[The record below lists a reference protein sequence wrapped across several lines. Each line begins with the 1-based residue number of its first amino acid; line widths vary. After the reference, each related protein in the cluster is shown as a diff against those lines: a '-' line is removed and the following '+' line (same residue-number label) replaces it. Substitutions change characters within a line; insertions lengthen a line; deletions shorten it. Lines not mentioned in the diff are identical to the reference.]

1 MKNSKKK
8 WHDHTELCFDGDSY
22 EEFKG
27 AIVPPIFQNS
37 LFTFKEWDDIDN
49 AFDGIRDKNYVYS
62 RLLNPT
68 VNIAEEKIATICH
81 AEKAKL
87 YGSGMGAIAAAILYC
102 VNSGDHI
109 VTLKNIYGPA
119 NSFIGTYLKEKCGVS
134 VTYVDG
140 KDITEFEQ
148 AIQENTTLFY
158 LESPTSIMFELQDL
172 TAVSKLA
179 KKHGIK
185 TVIDN
190 TWSTPIFQNPLDFG
204 IDLEIHSASKYLGGH
219 SDVVA
224 GVIVGKAEHLDA
236 MLMNEHAL
244 LGAKMAPFEGW
255 LILRSLRTLH
265 IRMKAHQE
273 AGLNMALH
281 LSQHPKVKQ
290 VFYPG
295 LPSNAQYELSQNQMK
310 GYSSLLS
317 FELYTDDMQKIK
329 AFVNALELFKLGVS
343 WGGHDSLVYA
353 PVISYIKELP
363 PEKFKALGIKPAIIR
378 ISIGL
383 EDIQD
388 LKQDLENGFN
398 KI

>member
-1 MKNSKKK
+1 MKKN
-8 WHDHTELCFDGDSY
+8 WHDHTLLCFDDDSY
-22 EEFKG
+22 KEFKG
-27 AIVPPIFQNS
+27 AVVPPIFQNS
-37 LFTFKEWDDIDN
+37 LFTFSEWDDIDS

-68 VNIAEEKIATICH
+68 VNIAEEKIAAICH

-102 VNSGDHI
+102 VNEGDHI

-119 NSFIGTYLKEKCGVS
+119 SSFIGTFLKEKCGVS
-134 VTYVDG
+134 VSYVDG
-140 KDITEFEQ
+140 KDITEFEN
-148 AIQENTTLFY
+148 AIQENTRLFY
-158 LESPTSIMFELQDL
+158 LESPTSLIFELQDL
-172 TAVSKLA
+172 QALSTLA
-179 KKHGIK
+179 KANNIK

-204 IDLEIHSASKYLGGH
+204 IDIEVHSASKYLCGH

-224 GVIVGKAEHLDA
+224 GVVAGSAEDLDA
-236 MLMNEHAL
+236 MLMSEHAL

-273 AGLNMALH
+273 AGLEMASYLKN
-281 LSQHPKVKQ
+281 HPKVKQ

-295 LPSNAQYELSQNQMK
+295 LTSHAQYSLSQKQMK

-317 FELYTDDMQKIK
+317 FELNTDDINKIK
-329 AFVNALELFKLGVS
+329 AFVNTLHLFKLGVS

-363 PEKFKALGIKPAIIR
+363 PEKFEAMGIKPAIIR

-383 EDIQD
+383 EDIGD
-388 LKQDLENGFN
+388 LKNDLENAFN